1 MNSEL
6 RAKNEEH
13 FAVSDEVTES
23 PRHQVTK
30 SPSHQ
35 VNESMSQ

>member
-6 RAKNEEH
+6 RAKNEEL
-13 FAVSDEVTES
+13 FAVSDEVTE
-23 PRHQVTK
+23 